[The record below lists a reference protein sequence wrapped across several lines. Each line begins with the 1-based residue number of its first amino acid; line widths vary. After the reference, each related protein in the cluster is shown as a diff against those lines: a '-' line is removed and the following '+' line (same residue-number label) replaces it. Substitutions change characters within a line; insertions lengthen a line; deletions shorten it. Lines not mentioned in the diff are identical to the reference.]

1 VAERRSVAAD
11 VVGSTPTSRPNAPR
25 SPARAVRAL
34 LSESALPRSLSPQ
47 SSPVSENAAAGS
59 ALRIYAG
66 TSGWAYATWKP
77 EFYPKE
83 IPSRRFLEHYASG
96 LNSVEVNFTFRR
108 LPTESMLAG
117 WLSAA
122 PSGFQFSFK
131 APQRITHFNRL
142 RDCEGL
148 VGDFVGSVQPAQ
160 QAGKLGLLLFQL
172 PPNFKAAPHRLADF
186 LGMPALRTASAPRLA
201 FEFRDPSWFSEETY
215 AILREHNAALCVA
228 ESDNL
233 STPEVQCART
243 HSCFRMRRAG
253 GYSAQEIQRFAQAI
267 VPLSRERDI
276 YVYFKHEDAPTGA
289 LNAVDFLA
297 ECSRAASA

>member
-1 VAERRSVAAD
+1 V
-11 VVGSTPTSRPNAPR
+11 PRP
-25 SPARAVRAL
+25 
-34 LSESALPRSLSPQ
+34 LSSQ
-47 SSPVSENAAAGS
+47 SSPASENDAVAS
-59 ALRIYAG
+59 RKRIYVG
-66 TSGWAYATWKP
+66 TSGWAYASWKP
-77 EFYPKE
+77 DFYPKE
-83 IPSRRFLEHYASG
+83 VPSKRLLEHYATR

-148 VGDFVGSVQPAQ
+148 VGDFVTSVQPAQ

-172 PPNFKAAPHRLADF
+172 PANFKSSPHRLSEF
-186 LGMPALRTASAPRLA
+186 LGIPALRTASAPRLA

-215 AILREHNAALCVA
+215 AILRDHNAALCVA
-228 ESDNL
+228 ESDDL
-233 STPEVQCART
+233 STPEVQCAHT
-243 HSCFRMRRAG
+243 HSSFRMRRAG
-253 GYSAQEIQRFAQAI
+253 GYTAEELQRFARAI

-297 ECSRAASA
+297 ECSQAATA